1 MMLASN
7 SNEDLRDGIGS
18 PRLGLDEIV
27 VLMRSAIGDVHVTRD
42 NTDEVSERRDLV
54 YVMQDMKKAAD
65 LL

>member
-42 NTDEVSERRDLV
+42 YTDEVSERRV